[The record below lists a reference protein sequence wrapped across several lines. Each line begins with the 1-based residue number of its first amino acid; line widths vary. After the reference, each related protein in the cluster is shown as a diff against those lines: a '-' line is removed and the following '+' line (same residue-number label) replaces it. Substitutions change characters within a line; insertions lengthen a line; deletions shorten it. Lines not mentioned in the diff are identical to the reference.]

1 MRFCKLLYLL
11 AVTASFAS
19 CYSELGG
26 DLPPIASEGQSLSIS
41 FESDRMLPQTVT
53 TRISDPKTEEEKK
66 INTLH
71 IFFFGPGGEYL
82 EGKYLEGYPQ
92 AGEQG
97 GYCAPSQGATI
108 LKIDRSE
115 GAFDKADSAKAA
127 TIVAVA
133 NVEEFTFPLEDG
145 TRRPSN
151 IKRLGDLEKFL
162 YKPKNGVALGLPE
175 EGMPMFGISRG
186 NDLTTTTTNALTI
199 EMKAL
204 MARIDLNV
212 KLDSEEGSTGGLPRM
227 QLVEWSVK
235 NLPVQMPFVQDADGA
250 LGENKKTIKSTSSQ
264 QITNRNGEM
273 NLSFYMFENLQEKK
287 TDDYDY
293 PDSVKVDEYQRY
305 KPLIA
310 DTANAT
316 CVQLHTFY
324 TTYNNYL
331 YDATY
336 TLYLGANHTDDFKVY
351 RNRQYKNNITV
362 KGITK
367 VGNNPDHI
375 TLDARVNVTT
385 DNPFFISILR
395 ERNHDAHFC
404 ITPMDVY
411 MFEDKGEDDLVKME
425 VSIDAP
431 DDHTWIRMEK
441 VTAAQMEAGEAP
453 NDKCLALGQDNP
465 FHAGNGKRR
474 YFTTNLLTDVNEL
487 KNNTTMTLE
496 THRDRIYF
504 YIDENL
510 KLEDRSVNIHFKY
523 TGPDGS
529 VKERDMLISQTHL
542 LPVTIEEYYEPELL
556 DGVWL
561 GQGGRRT
568 VTIYMEVVEEYLEHY
583 DPLNEF
589 GENVQIYSGL
599 PWGNNGYIGNKTGI
613 INLKYELTT
622 EGMRLQW
629 DWNDNWYDDCK
640 ATFET
645 SHNWYQGLLVTNR
658 IINDFGQGE
667 MNLNEQ
673 PESAAE
679 YCYNRNKRNSDGSV
693 ADGNKKWFLPGI
705 RQMERSL
712 TKYYNQFPE
721 FQGNFYWSSAAGEVE
736 NGSSGQSSVRARAT
750 KVNADGSYV
759 NSGGGDG
766 EGEECYAYEKGK
778 GGYALRTEK
787 LRIRAFRNDLVPIE

>member
-11 AVTASFAS
+11 TVTVSFAS
-19 CYSELGG
+19 CYSEL
-26 DLPPIASEGQSLSIS
+26 DQNVPSVVSEGQSLSIS

-82 EGKYLEGYPQ
+82 TGKYLEGYPQ

-97 GYCAPSQGATI
+97 GYCAPSQGATV

-151 IKRLGDLEKFL
+151 IKRLGDLVRFL
-162 YKPKNGVALGLPE
+162 YKPQNGVALGLPDA
-175 EGMPMFGISRG
+175 GMPMFGISQG
-186 NDLTTTTTNALTI
+186 NNLTTTTTNALTI

-250 LGENKKTIKSTSSQ
+250 LGKNKKTIKSTSSQ

-395 ERNHDAHFC
+395 ERDHDAHFC
-404 ITPMDVY
+404 VTPMDVY
-411 MFEDKGEDDLVKME
+411 MFEDTGEGDQVKME
-425 VSIDAP
+425 VSIEDP
-431 DDHTWIRMEK
+431 DKNDWIRMEK

-453 NDKCLALGQDNP
+453 NDKCLALGQDKP

-542 LPVTIEEYYEPELL
+542 LEVEITEDYKYNETTPHMA
-556 DGVWL
+556 VWDNFT
-561 GQGGRRT
+561 RT
-568 VTIYMEVVEEYLEHY
+568 KKIYMEVYEEYLEHY
-583 DPLNEF
+583 DPLDEYATN
-589 GENVQIYSGL
+589 QIYSGL
-599 PWGNNGYIGNKTGI
+599 EWGVDNTRISDVSGEFLFKGSLGVISYYS
-613 INLKYELTT
+613 NLA
-622 EGMRLQW
+622 
-629 DWNDNWYDDCK
+629 C
-640 ATFET
+640 
-645 SHNWYQGLLVTNR
+645 SHNWYQGLEYTNQ
-658 IINDFGQGE
+658 IISDAGQGK
-667 MNLNEQ
+667 MDLNSQ
-673 PESAAE
+673 PRSAAE

-705 RQMERSL
+705 RQMENSL

-721 FQGNFYWSSAAGEVE
+721 FQGNFYWSSAAGETDG
-736 NGSSGQSSVRARAT
+736 GSSGQEPSRARAT
-750 KVNADGSYV
+750 KVNADGSYID
-759 NSGGGDG
+759 SGGGDG
-766 EGEECYAYEKGK
+766 VKGK
-778 GGYALRTEK
+778 YYYEDGNGGYALRKEP
-787 LRIRAFRNDLVPIE
+787 LRIRAFRNDLNPIEE

>member
-11 AVTASFAS
+11 AMTASFVS
-19 CYSELGG
+19 CYS
-26 DLPPIASEGQSLSIS
+26 DLDQNVPSVVSEGQSLSIS

-235 NLPVQMPFVQDADGA
+235 NLPVQVPFAQPADGA
-250 LGENKKTIKSTSSQ
+250 LGENKKTIKSTSNQ

-336 TLYLGANHTDDFKVY
+336 TLYLGANHTDDFEVY
-351 RNRQYKNNITV
+351 RNHQYKNNITV

-395 ERNHDAHFC
+395 ERDHDAHFC
-404 ITPMDVY
+404 VTPMDVY
-411 MFEDKGEDDLVKME
+411 MFEDTGEGDQVKME
-425 VSIDAP
+425 VSIEDPAKN
-431 DDHTWIRMEK
+431 DWIRMEK

-474 YFTTNLLTDVNEL
+474 YFTTNLLTDESEL
-487 KNNTTMTLE
+487 KNNTTMTLG

-542 LPVTIEEYYEPELL
+542 LQVDVDGTLIYMEQIEEYL
-556 DGVWL
+556 
-561 GQGGRRT
+561 Q
-568 VTIYMEVVEEYLEHY
+568 HY
-583 DPLNEF
+583 DPLDEYAA
-589 GENVQIYSGL
+589 EQIYYGL
-599 PWGNNGYIGNKTGI
+599 PWGLWQVNIPTLYKGKRPVIDGE
-613 INLKYELTT
+613 YE
-622 EGMRLQW
+622 EP
-629 DWNDNWYDDCK
+629 
-640 ATFET
+640 
-645 SHNWYQGLLVTNR
+645 SHNYYDGFPYSAYMIYKSNQGIMTL
-658 IINDFGQGE
+658 NDV
-667 MNLNEQ
+667 
-673 PESAAE
+673 PESALQ
-679 YCYNRNKRNSDGSV
+679 YCHNRNKRVENGSV
-693 ADGNKKWFLPGI
+693 PFAVASTYWNAGDYITKNECKWFLPGI
-705 RQMERSL
+705 RQMERAL
-712 TKYYNQFPE
+712 TQYYNQFPE
-721 FQGNFYWSSAAGEVE
+721 FQVSYYWSSAVGERA
-736 NGSSGQSSVRARAT
+736 NGSSGQNSERARAT
-750 KVNADGSYV
+750 KINSDGSYQ

-766 EGEECYAYEKGK
+766 RGEDTYAYEKGN
-778 GGYALRTEK
+778 GGYALRTEP
-787 LRIRAFRNDLVPIE
+787 LRIRAFRNDLNPIEE

>member
-11 AVTASFAS
+11 AVTTSFAS

-82 EGKYLEGYPQ
+82 TGNYLEGYPQ

-151 IKRLGDLEKFL
+151 IKRLGDLERFL
-162 YKPKNGVALGLPE
+162 YKPQNGVALGLPDA
-175 EGMPMFGISRG
+175 GMPMFGISRG

-235 NLPVQMPFVQDADGA
+235 NLPVQMPFVQPANGA

-273 NLSFYMFENLQEKK
+273 NLSFYMFENLQEK
-287 TDDYDY
+287 TGDYDY

-431 DDHTWIRMEK
+431 EDHTWIRMEK
-441 VTAAQMEAGEAP
+441 VTAAQMETGEAP
-453 NDKCLALGQDNP
+453 NDKCLALGKDKP

-474 YFTTNLLTDVNEL
+474 YFTTNLLTDESEL

-542 LPVTIEEYYEPELL
+542 LPVNVDGTFIYMEQIEEYL
-556 DGVWL
+556 
-561 GQGGRRT
+561 Q
-568 VTIYMEVVEEYLEHY
+568 HY
-583 DPLNEF
+583 DPLDEYAA
-589 GENVQIYSGL
+589 EQIYYGL
-599 PWGNNGYIGNKTGI
+599 PWGCDGKRISSYGIGSDNYIVENYYEGLIYTNQIIKTAG
-613 INLKYELTT
+613 
-622 EGMRLQW
+622 
-629 DWNDNWYDDCK
+629 D
-640 ATFET
+640 
-645 SHNWYQGLLVTNR
+645 
-658 IINDFGQGE
+658 GE
-667 MNLNEQ
+667 MNLNEI
-673 PESAAE
+673 PNSAAE
-679 YCYNRNKRNSDGSV
+679 YCYNRNKRNNQGLVSDEDKV
-693 ADGNKKWFLPGI
+693 WFLPGI
-705 RQMERSL
+705 RQMERAL
-712 TKYYNQFPE
+712 VAFYNQFPE
-721 FQGNFYWSSAAGEVE
+721 FQDNFYWSSAAAKYTGLAPSDA
-736 NGSSGQSSVRARAT
+736 NQNPSRARAT
-750 KVNADGSYV
+750 KINRNGDYIGSDWNELYPDGGNASR
-759 NSGGGDG
+759 
-766 EGEECYAYEKGK
+766 EQI
-778 GGYALRTEK
+778 
-787 LRIRAFRNDLVPIE
+787 LRIRAFRNDLNPVE

>member
-11 AVTASFAS
+11 AMTASFVS
-19 CYSELGG
+19 CYS
-26 DLPPIASEGQSLSIS
+26 DLDQNVPSVVSEGQSLSIS

-235 NLPVQMPFVQDADGA
+235 NLPVQVPFVQPVDGTGA
-250 LGENKKTIKSTSSQ
+250 LGENKKAIKSTSSQ

-273 NLSFYMFENLQEKK
+273 NLSFYMFENLQEK
-287 TDDYDY
+287 TGDYDY

-510 KLEDRSVNIHFKY
+510 TPGDRSVNIHFKY

-542 LPVTIEEYYEPELL
+542 LPITIEETYDWTETKTSGGLV
-556 DGVWL
+556 GVA
-561 GQGGRRT
+561 GSRT
-568 VTIYMEVVEEYLEHY
+568 KTIYMEVYEEYLEHY
-583 DPLNEF
+583 DPLDEYATN
-589 GENVQIYSGL
+589 QIYSGL
-599 PWGNNGYIGNKTGI
+599 EWGVDNKRIEDVRGNEILFSWGSGI
-613 INLKYELTT
+613 FKIDYKSDLA
-622 EGMRLQW
+622 
-629 DWNDNWYDDCK
+629 C
-640 ATFET
+640 
-645 SHNWYQGLLVTNR
+645 SHNWYQGLEYTNQ
-658 IINDFGQGE
+658 IISDAGQGK
-667 MNLNEQ
+667 MDLNSQ
-673 PESAAE
+673 PRSAAE
-679 YCYNRNKRNSDGSV
+679 YCYNRNKRNSDGRV

-736 NGSSGQSSVRARAT
+736 KGSSGQSSVRARAT

-766 EGEECYAYEKGK
+766 VEGKYNYEDGK

-787 LRIRAFRNDLVPIE
+787 LRIRAFRNDLNPIEE

>member
-11 AVTASFAS
+11 AMTASFVS
-19 CYSELGG
+19 CYS
-26 DLPPIASEGQSLSIS
+26 DLDQNVPSVVSEGQSLSIS

-336 TLYLGANHTDDFKVY
+336 TLYLGANHTDDFEVY

-542 LPVTIEEYYEPELL
+542 LPVTIEETYDVNETYPIY
-556 DGVWL
+556 
-561 GQGGRRT
+561 GGSRT
-568 VTIYMEVVEEYLEHY
+568 KTIYMEVYEEYLEHY
-583 DPLNEF
+583 DPLDEYATN
-589 GENVQIYSGL
+589 QIYSGL
-599 PWGNNGYIGNKTGI
+599 EWGVDDIRIEDVRGNEILFSYRYPLIGTVDYISD
-613 INLKYELTT
+613 LA
-622 EGMRLQW
+622 
-629 DWNDNWYDDCK
+629 C
-640 ATFET
+640 
-645 SHNWYQGLLVTNR
+645 SHNWYQGLEYTNQ
-658 IINDFGQGE
+658 IILYAGQGK
-667 MNLNEQ
+667 MDLNSQ
-673 PESAAE
+673 PRSAAE
-679 YCYNRNKRNSDGSV
+679 YCYNRNKRNPDGSV

-766 EGEECYAYEKGK
+766 KRWEYYAYELGN

-787 LRIRAFRNDLVPIE
+787 LRIRAFRNDLNPIEE

>member
-11 AVTASFAS
+11 AVTTSFAS

-82 EGKYLEGYPQ
+82 TGKYLEGYPQ

-151 IKRLGDLEKFL
+151 IKRLGDLKKFL

-186 NDLTTTTTNALTI
+186 NDLTTTTSNALTI

-227 QLVEWSVK
+227 QLVEWNVK
-235 NLPVQMPFVQDADGA
+235 NLPVQVPFVQPANEA

-273 NLSFYMFENLQEKK
+273 NLSFYMFENLQEK
-287 TDDYDY
+287 TSDYDY
-293 PDSVKVDEYQRY
+293 PDKVEEDEYQRY

-310 DTANAT
+310 NVDNAT
-316 CVQLHTFY
+316 SVELHTFY

-395 ERNHDAHFC
+395 ERDHDAHFC
-404 ITPMDVY
+404 VTPMDVY
-411 MFEDKGEDDLVKME
+411 MFEDTGEGDQVKME
-425 VSIDAP
+425 VSIEDP
-431 DDHTWIRMEK
+431 DKNDWIRMEK
-441 VTAAQMEAGEAP
+441 VPAANMGNGTVP
-453 NDKCLALGQDNP
+453 NEWSKEKYIVASEYLDDRGNLAYTNP
-465 FHAGNGKRR
+465 NWHAGNGKRQ

-510 KLEDRSVNIHFKY
+510 TPGDRSVNIHFKY

-542 LPVTIEEYYEPELL
+542 LPITIEETYDWDETYPIMT
-556 DGVWL
+556 GS
-561 GQGGRRT
+561 RSRT
-568 VTIYMEVVEEYLEHY
+568 KTIYMEVYEEYLEHY
-583 DPLNEF
+583 DPLDEYATN
-589 GENVQIYSGL
+589 QIYSGL
-599 PWGNNGYIGNKTGI
+599 EWGVDNTRIKDVRGNEILFSGWLIDYISD
-613 INLKYELTT
+613 LA
-622 EGMRLQW
+622 
-629 DWNDNWYDDCK
+629 C
-640 ATFET
+640 
-645 SHNWYQGLLVTNR
+645 SHNWYQGLEYTNQ
-658 IINDFGQGE
+658 IISDAGQGK
-667 MNLNEQ
+667 MDLNSQ
-673 PESAAE
+673 PRSAAE
-679 YCYNRNKRNSDGSV
+679 YCYNRNKRNPDGSV

-766 EGEECYAYEKGK
+766 RGEETYAYEKGN

-787 LRIRAFRNDLVPIE
+787 LRIRVFRNDLNPIEE